1 MPLVSARFSRRV
13 LFGAFFSAPPFWAF
27 AVLVALPSPAPQ
39 LARLAFPVTRMCAKV
54 ADSPSAALSASYDA
68 VPYGGGA
75 IAGTRPD
82 YIAAAARLRGLRPP
96 DVTRCRVLDIGCAT
110 GGNLLSMAVTFPDS
124 TFVGI
129 DLSPRQ
135 IDSARAAART
145 IGVENVRFEAMSVAD
160 VDEDFGTF
168 DYIVSHGVY
177 SWVPPEIQHAIL
189 TVCSRNLVSDGIA
202 YVSYNTYPGWHARAL
217 VREMMLFHDRPELSP
232 SERVKRA
239 RDLLESVAKA
249 VPKSDEVY
257 AAVLQ
262 EEIHL
267 LSDASESYFMHEE
280 LESDNHPIYFID
292 FARRAAA
299 VGLQYVTE
307 AAASLVDTQLSPE
320 LRQKLRSWSSD
331 NLQYEQ
337 YFDYVRNR
345 TFRRSLLCHAGRA
358 IEHEPTP
365 ATVPEMITR
374 ARCFVDHDAPESKQP
389 GVEVFRTSE
398 GVAATM
404 AHPLAKAALHAL
416 IESRP
421 TGLAF
426 DRLAELTQAAMQGP
440 GFSREILAD
449 AMLSCAMI
457 RLVDLTMAPTPC
469 TATLSAEPVASPLAR
484 FEARKESLVTSLLHV
499 AVDLSPF
506 DRFVLRQLDGTRDA
520 DAVVNEVMG
529 AVSRGELDLGLPD
542 RSTVVKAVDHAF
554 RQFRLS
560 GLLVS

>member
-1 MPLVSARFSRRV
+1 M
-13 LFGAFFSAPPFWAF
+13 SAP
-27 AVLVALPSPAPQ
+27 
-39 LARLAFPVTRMCAKV
+39 V

-82 YIAAAARLRGLRPP
+82 YLAAVAGLRGLTTP
-96 DVTRCRVLDIGCAT
+96 DVRRCRVLDIGCAT
-110 GGNLLSMAVTFPDS
+110 GGNLLSMAVTFPES

-135 IDSARAAART
+135 IESARAAART
-145 IGVENVRFEAMSVAD
+145 IGVDNVRFEAMSVAD

-189 TVCSRNLVSDGIA
+189 TVCSRNLVTDGIA

-232 SERVKRA
+232 AERVQRA

-262 EEIHL
+262 EEIHTL
-267 LSDASESYFMHEE
+267 HDASESYFMHEE
-280 LESDNHPIYFID
+280 LESENHPIYFID

-299 VGLQYVTE
+299 VGLQYVSE
-307 AAASLVDTQLSPE
+307 ATASLVDTQLSPE
-320 LRQKLRSWSSD
+320 LRAKLRSWSSD

-345 TFRRSLLCHAGRA
+345 TFRRSMLCHAGRVV
-358 IEHEPTP
+358 ENEPTP
-365 ATVPEMITR
+365 ARVPEMIIR
-374 ARCFVDHDAPESKQP
+374 GRCYVDADAPEAKQP
-389 GVEVFRTSE
+389 GVEVFRTNE
-398 GVAATM
+398 GVAATI
-404 AHPLAKAALHAL
+404 AHPLVKAALHVL
-416 IESRP
+416 MESRP
-421 TGLAF
+421 TGLSF
-426 DRLAELTQAAMQGP
+426 DTLAERTPSRMEGAA
-440 GFSREILAD
+440 FSREVLAD
-449 AMLSCAMI
+449 AMLHCAII

-469 TATLSAEPVASPLAR
+469 TATLSAKPVASSLAR
-484 FEARKESLVTSLLHV
+484 FESRKESLVTSLLHL
-499 AVDLSPF
+499 AVELSPF
-506 DRFVLRQLDGTRDA
+506 DRFVLRQLDGRHDA
-520 DAVVNEVMG
+520 AAVVDEVIG
-529 AVSRGELDLGLPD
+529 ALARGELDLGPAE
-542 RSTVVKAVDHAF
+542 RSTVEKAVDHAF

>member
-1 MPLVSARFSRRV
+1 MCPRVAESRSEV
-13 LFGAFFSAPPFWAF
+13 
-27 AVLVALPSPAPQ
+27 
-39 LARLAFPVTRMCAKV
+39 
-54 ADSPSAALSASYDA
+54 LSASYDA

-75 IAGTRPD
+75 IGGTRPD
-82 YIAAAARLRGLRPP
+82 YLAAAAGLRGLSTP
-96 DVTRCRVLDIGCAT
+96 DVSRCRVLDIGCAT
-110 GGNLLSMAVTFPDS
+110 GGNLLSMAITFPES

-135 IDSARAAART
+135 IESARNAART
-145 IGVENVRFEAMSVAD
+145 IGAHNVRFEAMSVGD
-160 VDEDFGTF
+160 VDQDFGTF
-168 DYIVSHGVY
+168 DYIVCHGVY
-177 SWVPPEIQHAIL
+177 SWVPPEIQNAIL
-189 TVCSRNLVSDGIA
+189 RVCSRNLVSDGIA

-232 SERVKRA
+232 SERVLRA
-239 RDLLESVAKA
+239 RDLLQSVAKA

-262 EEIHL
+262 EEIHT

-280 LESDNHPIYFID
+280 LESENHPIYFID

-307 AAASLVDTQLSPE
+307 ATASLVDSQLSPE
-320 LRQKLRSWSSD
+320 LRAKLRSWSSD

-345 TFRRSLLCHAGRA
+345 TFRRSLLCHAGRVV
-358 IEHEPTP
+358 ENEPTP
-365 ATVPEMITR
+365 ARVPTMITR
-374 ARCFVDHDAPESKQP
+374 GRCYVDTDAPESKQP

-404 AHPLAKAALHAL
+404 AHPLVKAALHTL

-421 TGLAF
+421 TGLSF
-426 DRLAELTQAAMQGP
+426 DVLAERTERRMEAP

-449 AMLSCAMI
+449 AMMHCAMI
-457 RLVDLTMAPTPC
+457 RLVDLTIAPTPC
-469 TATLSAEPVASPLAR
+469 TATLSPQPVASPLAR
-484 FEARKESLVTSLLHV
+484 YEARQESLVTSLLHV
-499 AVDLSPF
+499 AVELSPF
-506 DRFVLRQLDGTRDA
+506 DRFVLRQLDGTRGQEG
-520 DAVVNEVMG
+520 VVNDVMD
-529 AVSRGELDLGLPD
+529 AITRGELDLGPAD
-542 RSTVVKAVDHAF
+542 RSTVAKAVDHAF
-554 RQFRLS
+554 QQFRLT

>member
-1 MPLVSARFSRRV
+1 
-13 LFGAFFSAPPFWAF
+13 
-27 AVLVALPSPAPQ
+27 
-39 LARLAFPVTRMCAKV
+39 MCAQV
-54 ADSPSAALSASYDA
+54 ADSPSAILSASYDA

-82 YIAAAARLRGLRPP
+82 YIAAAARLRGLTTP
-96 DVTRCRVLDIGCAT
+96 DVNRCRVLDIGCAT
-110 GGNLLSMAVTFPDS
+110 GGNLLSMAITSPES

-135 IDSARAAART
+135 IDSARAAARA
-145 IGVENVRFEAMSVAD
+145 IGVDNVRFESMSVAD
-160 VDEDFGTF
+160 VDQNFGTF

-189 TVCSRNLVSDGIA
+189 KVCSRNLVADGIA
-202 YVSYNTYPGWHARAL
+202 YISYNTYPGWHARAL

-232 SERVKRA
+232 SERVQRA
-239 RDLLESVAKA
+239 RDLLESVAKS

-262 EEIHL
+262 SEIHL

-280 LESDNHPIYFID
+280 LESENHPIYFID

-307 AAASLVDTQLSPE
+307 ATPSLIDAQLSPE
-320 LRQKLRSWSSD
+320 LREKLHSWSSD

-345 TFRRSLLCHAGRA
+345 TFRRSLLCHAGRTM
-358 IEHEPTP
+358 EKEPTP
-365 ATVPEMITR
+365 ARVPEMVAR
-374 ARCFVDHDAPESKQP
+374 ARCYVDHDAPESKQP

-404 AHPLAKAALHAL
+404 AHPLVKAALHVL

-421 TGLAF
+421 AGLAF
-426 DRLAELTQAAMQGP
+426 DALAERTQAHMDGK
-440 GFSREILAD
+440 GFSREVLAD
-449 AMLSCAMI
+449 AMLSCAMV
-457 RLVDLTMAPTPC
+457 RLVDLTMAPSPC
-469 TATLSAEPVASPLAR
+469 SARLSQQPVANPLAT
-484 FEARKESLVTSLLHV
+484 FEARTESRVTSLLHATV
-499 AVDLSPF
+499 ELSPF
-506 DRFVLRQLDGTRDA
+506 DRFVLRQLDGTHDA
-520 DAVVNEVMG
+520 DAVINEVMN
-529 AVSRGELDLGLPD
+529 AMSRGELDLGPAE
-542 RSTVVKAVDHAF
+542 RSTVAKAVDHAL
-554 RQFRLS
+554 RQFLLS

>member
-1 MPLVSARFSRRV
+1 MSAH
-13 LFGAFFSAPPFWAF
+13 AAESA
-27 AVLVALPSPAPQ
+27 S
-39 LARLAFPVTRMCAKV
+39 
-54 ADSPSAALSASYDA
+54 DALSASYDA

-75 IAGTRPD
+75 IGGTRPD
-82 YIAAAARLRGLRPP
+82 YLAAAAGLRGLTTP
-96 DVTRCRVLDIGCAT
+96 DVRRCRVLDIGCAT
-110 GGNLLSMAVTFPDS
+110 GGNLLSMAVTFPES

-135 IDSARAAART
+135 IESARAAART

-189 TVCSRNLVSDGIA
+189 TVCSRNLVRDGIA

-232 SERVKRA
+232 SERVQRA

-262 EEIHL
+262 EEIHTL
-267 LSDASESYFMHEE
+267 HDASESYFMHEE
-280 LESDNHPIYFID
+280 LESENHPIYFID

-299 VGLQYVTE
+299 AGLQYITE
-307 AAASLVDTQLSPE
+307 ATASLVDTQLSPE
-320 LRQKLRSWSSD
+320 LRAKLRSWSSD

-345 TFRRSLLCHAGRA
+345 TFRRSLLCHAGRPV
-358 IEHEPTP
+358 ENEPT
-365 ATVPEMITR
+365 AAKVPEMVIR
-374 ARCFVDHDAPESKQP
+374 ARCYVDTDAPESKQP

-404 AHPLAKAALHAL
+404 AHPLVRAALHVL
-416 IESRP
+416 IDSRP
-421 TGLAF
+421 IGLSF
-426 DRLAELTQAAMQGP
+426 DALAEGTERRMASP
-440 GFSREILAD
+440 GFTREVLAD
-449 AMLSCAMI
+449 AMLHCALV

-469 TATLSAEPVASPLAR
+469 AATLSPRPVASPLAR
-484 FEARKESLVTSLLHV
+484 LEARKESLVTSLLHV

-520 DAVVNEVMG
+520 EAVVDDVMG
-529 AVSRGELDLGLPD
+529 AIIRGELDLGPAEK
-542 RSTVVKAVDHAF
+542 STVAKAVDHAF